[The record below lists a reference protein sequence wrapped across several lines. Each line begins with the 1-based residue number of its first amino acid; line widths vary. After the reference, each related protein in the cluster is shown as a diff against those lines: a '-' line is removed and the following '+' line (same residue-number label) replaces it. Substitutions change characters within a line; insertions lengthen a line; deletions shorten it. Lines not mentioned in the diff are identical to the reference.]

1 MATIKQTIYL
11 EDKMSSTLSKIQ
23 KNSLNSIKNFNT
35 LSSTVKDL
43 EKQLENAEKINP
55 EIINTEMY
63 AQAVQSLEQMKGE
76 LGDVANG
83 TSNLANENN
92 NLSMSMTEVNQSLE
106 LAKKGYNLLSGAIKE
121 AIKLTDIY
129 NNQFNAEFT
138 AGASMSAMMGM
149 SSSDI
154 QEIYDYAAALQ
165 KVGVIGDEALISGAG
180 IMSSAATS
188 KEGLQGLM
196 EAAANATVR
205 LEGVNASQAS
215 YESTANYMRRALE
228 GSASMLERN
237 NILIK
242 QQADYIDSI
251 NNKTK
256 KEAELIRL
264 VNANTNEANKV
275 LANTAQGGLMQ
286 ANNSLGDMQETL
298 GKQVLPY
305 LSAFKQITVQLLE
318 PIVNWAAANSD
329 WLIPSL
335 LTLTAGLGGLIAVL
349 TLHKIATFLSVG
361 ANAALLASLLP
372 IVVILTGFVVILN
385 LVANELSKLTGQSV
399 SSVGLIMGALN
410 VLKTFVQNLWIDFQ
424 NGAQATLNGIG
435 IMFVSFGQLVVG
447 VLNTIAT
454 AIDFVFGSNFSET
467 TGAWLQ
473 NLENMGNA
481 IIENPG
487 YQDRK
492 SYSEAFDKGYDFGA
506 NLFGEDNSMLK
517 SIEDT
522 TKLFDGLTTS
532 DGAGGKALK
541 TTSNDKLL
549 TDEDIQLLLDVA
561 TRDYQLNYQQVTP
574 NITVT
579 FGDIRETA
587 DVDSVLDVVGTRIEE
602 IINGDMEVV
611 NG

>member
-1 MATIKQTIYL
+1 M
-11 EDKMSSTLSKIQ
+11 
-23 KNSLNSIKNFNT
+23 
-35 LSSTVKDL
+35 
-43 EKQLENAEKINP
+43 
-55 EIINTEMY
+55 
-63 AQAVQSLEQMKGE
+63 
-76 LGDVANG
+76 
-83 TSNLANENN
+83 
-92 NLSMSMTEVNQSLE
+92 
-106 LAKKGYNLLSGAIKE
+106 
-121 AIKLTDIY
+121 
-129 NNQFNAEFT
+129 
-138 AGASMSAMMGM
+138 
-149 SSSDI
+149 
-154 QEIYDYAAALQ
+154 
-165 KVGVIGDEALISGAG
+165 
-180 IMSSAATS
+180 
-188 KEGLQGLM
+188 
-196 EAAANATVR
+196 
-205 LEGVNASQAS
+205 
-215 YESTANYMRRALE
+215 
-228 GSASMLERN
+228 
-237 NILIK
+237 
-242 QQADYIDSI
+242 
-251 NNKTK
+251 
-256 KEAELIRL
+256 
-264 VNANTNEANKV
+264 
-275 LANTAQGGLMQ
+275 
-286 ANNSLGDMQETL
+286 
-298 GKQVLPY
+298 
-305 LSAFKQITVQLLE
+305 VQLLE

-372 IVVILTGFVVILN
+372 IVVVLTGFVVIIN

-435 IMFVSFGQLVVG
+435 ILFISFGQLVVG

-454 AIDFVFGSNFSET
+454 AMDFVFGSNFSET

-506 NLFGEDNSMLK
+506 NLFGEDNSMFK

-522 TKLFDGLTTS
+522 AKLFDGLTTS

-602 IINGDMEVV
+602 IMNGDMELV

>member
-237 NILIK
+237 NILTK

-305 LSAFKQITVQLLE
+305 LSAFKQITTQLLE
-318 PIVNWAAANSD
+318 PIVQWAAANSD